1 MADNQPLPNGF
12 TTAPLTPPSPEPV
25 LPHRY
30 MTHKALMWLSVTAV
44 ALGVVS
50 VLLFFFGGSSFTES
64 KVLLTVEGPTQ
75 ASVGDE
81 IIYKVHYENKT
92 KTTLHHL
99 KLSFNYPDG
108 SAIVEDGK
116 IISSAG
122 NTQTSDE
129 EDLKAGESR
138 DKEFHAFLIGERG
151 NIKTAK
157 TKLVFDAGSIRSSFE
172 KNAQIST
179 TISDV
184 PIALTLVGPPTS
196 VSGQAVTYL
205 LDYRNNSA
213 DDISDLQVKLTY
225 PDGFTLTKTSPSA
238 GSGNNT
244 WNLASVKKG
253 GGGRITIQG
262 TLSGREGDSKVFSVV
277 LKRSINGDY
286 VDYQKTA
293 VTTVIS
299 SPLLNV
305 QTSVNGSSDY
315 TSHVGDTLQYV
326 VRYTNDSNFTL
337 TGLTL
342 TAKLEGNMY
351 DLATVDP
358 RIGFYDSSSK
368 IISWNSTVVPDFNSL
383 KPRATGTVIFS
394 VKLKS
399 SANSNSVRALI
410 QLVTENVPDSI
421 DADKVSTTDDVITKI
436 TSQPSFRQTLY
447 YNDPAFG
454 SSGPFPPKANQDTAL
469 TVHWQITNP
478 GNSLSGTKIV
488 ATLPQGVTWKNVV
501 SVGSGQAQPTF
512 NKNTS
517 QVTWSIGSLPSGI
530 GSDGSSPYELAFQV
544 VVKPSTTQVG
554 QSVIVLSNPTLSG
567 VDSFTK
573 QNIAVNGLNLLTTST
588 VDRPNEGVVQ

>member
-262 TLSGREGDSKVFSVV
+262 TLSGR
-277 LKRSINGDY
+277 
-286 VDYQKTA
+286 
-293 VTTVIS
+293 
-299 SPLLNV
+299 
-305 QTSVNGSSDY
+305 
-315 TSHVGDTLQYV
+315 
-326 VRYTNDSNFTL
+326 
-337 TGLTL
+337 
-342 TAKLEGNMY
+342 
-351 DLATVDP
+351 
-358 RIGFYDSSSK
+358 
-368 IISWNSTVVPDFNSL
+368 
-383 KPRATGTVIFS
+383 
-394 VKLKS
+394 
-399 SANSNSVRALI
+399 
-410 QLVTENVPDSI
+410 
-421 DADKVSTTDDVITKI
+421 
-436 TSQPSFRQTLY
+436 
-447 YNDPAFG
+447 
-454 SSGPFPPKANQDTAL
+454 
-469 TVHWQITNP
+469 
-478 GNSLSGTKIV
+478 
-488 ATLPQGVTWKNVV
+488 
-501 SVGSGQAQPTF
+501 
-512 NKNTS
+512 
-517 QVTWSIGSLPSGI
+517 
-530 GSDGSSPYELAFQV
+530 
-544 VVKPSTTQVG
+544 
-554 QSVIVLSNPTLSG
+554 
-567 VDSFTK
+567 
-573 QNIAVNGLNLLTTST
+573 
-588 VDRPNEGVVQ
+588 